1 MQDLISD
8 NQAAFIAGRQIAEG
22 YMIANEVI
30 HSLKSSGHS
39 CMIFKVDFH
48 KAFDSVLWEYL
59 VDINYGLYGVQ

>member
-30 HSLKSSGHS
+30 HSLKLIIRPL
-39 CMIFKVDFH
+39 MYDF
-48 KAFDSVLWEYL
+48 
-59 VDINYGLYGVQ
+59 